1 MDCTPATFPLLP
13 MVAWEFAVSVTL
25 APLDVVTVA
34 GALVVVTLLPGRTGS
49 VGTDEGALIPL
60 IFTGCLLVTVAT
72 RDCASAN
79 PAAAKPTTEAVSR
92 LVLTAELHVF
102 LVYSKITLQP
112 SQ

>member
-34 GALVVVTLLPGRTGS
+34 GALVVVTVLPGRTGN

-79 PAAAKPTTEAVSR
+79 PAAAKTTTEAVSR
-92 LVLTAELHVF
+92 LVLTAKLHAF
-102 LVYSKITLQP
+102 LVHSMISLQP